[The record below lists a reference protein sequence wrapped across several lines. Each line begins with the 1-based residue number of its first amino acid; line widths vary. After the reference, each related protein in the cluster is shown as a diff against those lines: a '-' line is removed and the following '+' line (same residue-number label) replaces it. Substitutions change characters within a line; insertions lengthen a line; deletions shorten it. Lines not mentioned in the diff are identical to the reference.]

1 MKRMTWMTWMM
12 AGAINIIFGAECGA
26 STAILNV
33 PSQDGLCY
41 PHREAATKMVI
52 LVAYNFVTSSF
63 LNNHFF
69 LGFCLKPLKTVFF
82 FSLKAFIS
90 RSSKK
95 IFIQNMLNHFN

>member
-1 MKRMTWMTWMM
+1 MM

-52 LVAYNFVTSSF
+52 FVAHNFVTSSF
-63 LNNHFF
+63 FTNHFF
-69 LGFCLKPLKTVFF
+69 LGFCLKPLETVFF
-82 FSLKAFIS
+82 SSLS
-90 RSSKK
+90 RLLLVDLQKK
-95 IFIQNMLNHFN
+95 YLFKIC